1 MDLNEERIT
10 RQSRWGKAA
19 IIAASVFLLGSLFF
33 LSYFSS
39 NATPGVG
46 IVQITGT
53 PTVWK
58 YFPIIYKNYQI
69 TLTDT
74 ATTTG
79 TLPTPTNT
87 STGTPTPTATG
98 PTPTATLTATG
109 PTPTQTRTTTQTAT
123 NTATGTITPAPILVI
138 SVSPSEAHVYD
149 YLTFTIKVTNP
160 GLAPAANAILTDPF
174 PAYLDVQSV
183 TTDRG
188 TYTKDTHATE
198 VIIGSVY
205 PNDVINIKIV
215 VRVNNTINS
224 TLTTDHTAT
233 LNYSGASPKT
243 AKVSY
248 RIIAGTTL
256 PPTGELPIEPEV
268 SPPDW
273 SLLFLSLTLTLV
285 GIFTL
290 WYGYWARGQQP
301 QNKRRSYRRY
311 YAAGVVLIGVAVVL
325 GIAGLRLLRPSIQ
338 PVVNVETSTPEKLAG
353 YDIAPAF
360 ITPRVTEHLSAYM
373 FSTPEPIVTLP
384 SYPIPSPTLIPTT
397 GSATE
402 SPDASAIVR
411 IIIPSLQVDTEV
423 KYVPFDGLTWM
434 ITGLREEVAWLG
446 NTSWPGLGSNTVLA
460 GHVTVRGLGNGPFR
474 YLDQLKAG
482 DQVILYTERKIYTY
496 QVNEQQIVGENDM
509 WVTQPSDSSQL
520 TLVTCTDWDKDL
532 ELYVKRL
539 VVFADLTNTQQ
550 IVHQGSY

>member
-1 MDLNEERIT
+1 
-10 RQSRWGKAA
+10 
-19 IIAASVFLLGSLFF
+19 V
-33 LSYFSS
+33 
-39 NATPGVG
+39 
-46 IVQITGT
+46 
-53 PTVWK
+53 
-58 YFPIIYKNYQI
+58 
-69 TLTDT
+69 
-74 ATTTG
+74 
-79 TLPTPTNT
+79 
-87 STGTPTPTATG
+87 
-98 PTPTATLTATG
+98 
-109 PTPTQTRTTTQTAT
+109 
-123 NTATGTITPAPILVI
+123 VI

-149 YLTFTIKVTNP
+149 YLTFTIIVTNP
-160 GLAPAANAILTDPF
+160 GLAPAANSLLTDAF
-174 PAYLDVQSV
+174 PAYLDVQTV

-188 TYTKDTHATE
+188 TYTKDTHSTT

-205 PNDVINIKIV
+205 PNDVITIKIV
-215 VRVNNTINS
+215 VRVNNTIKS
-224 TLTTDHTAT
+224 TLWENHTTT
-233 LNYSGASPKT
+233 LTYGGAYT
-243 AKVSY
+243 RTDYVSY
-248 RIIAGTTL
+248 HIIAGTTL
-256 PPTGELPIEPEV
+256 PPTGELPIEPQA

-301 QNKRRSYRRY
+301 QDERRSYRRY
-311 YAAGVVLIGVAVVL
+311 YAAGVVLIGLSVIIGV
-325 GIAGLRLLRPSIQ
+325 AGLRLLRPSLQ
-338 PVVNVETSTPEKLAG
+338 PVVSVETPTPEKLAG

-384 SYPIPSPTLIPTT
+384 SYPIPSPTLIPT
-397 GSATE
+397 SASSTE
-402 SPDASAIVR
+402 SPDASAVVR
-411 IIIPSLQVDTEV
+411 LIIPSLQVDTEV

-496 QVNEQQIVGENDM
+496 QVNVQQIVGENDL
-509 WVTQPSDSSQL
+509 WVTQPSDASRL

>member
-69 TLTDT
+69 TLTNT
-74 ATTTG
+74 ATITNTTTTTG

-87 STGTPTPTATG
+87 STGTPTPT
-98 PTPTATLTATG
+98 P
-109 PTPTQTRTTTQTAT
+109 TAT

-174 PAYLDVQSV
+174 PAYLDVQTV
-183 TTDRG
+183 TTDKG

-224 TLTTDHTAT
+224 TLTTYHTAT
-233 LNYSGASPKT
+233 LNSSGASPKT
-243 AKVSY
+243 ANVSY

-268 SPPDW
+268 SASGLVAPFPEFDPDSSGNLHPLVW
-273 SLLFLSLTLTLV
+273 LLGTWPT
-285 GIFTL
+285 
-290 WYGYWARGQQP
+290 
-301 QNKRRSYRRY
+301 
-311 YAAGVVLIGVAVVL
+311 
-325 GIAGLRLLRPSIQ
+325 
-338 PVVNVETSTPEKLAG
+338 
-353 YDIAPAF
+353 
-360 ITPRVTEHLSAYM
+360 TPR
-373 FSTPEPIVTLP
+373 
-384 SYPIPSPTLIPTT
+384 
-397 GSATE
+397 
-402 SPDASAIVR
+402 
-411 IIIPSLQVDTEV
+411 Q
-423 KYVPFDGLTWM
+423 K
-434 ITGLREEVAWLG
+434 
-446 NTSWPGLGSNTVLA
+446 TV
-460 GHVTVRGLGNGPFR
+460 V
-474 YLDQLKAG
+474 
-482 DQVILYTERKIYTY
+482 
-496 QVNEQQIVGENDM
+496 
-509 WVTQPSDSSQL
+509 
-520 TLVTCTDWDKDL
+520 
-532 ELYVKRL
+532 
-539 VVFADLTNTQQ
+539 
-550 IVHQGSY
+550 